1 MALTLYHNPR
11 CSKSREALAL
21 LRERGLEPEIVEY
34 LKHPPSP
41 EQLREILQKLGL
53 TADELLR
60 NSEPEARS
68 LGLTGP
74 SAPHADIL
82 IEAMCT
88 HPRLIQRP
96 ILIHGERARLGRP
109 PEAILEIVH

>member
-1 MALTLYHNPR
+1 MALILYHNPR

-41 EQLREILQKLGL
+41 VQLREILQKLGL
-53 TADELLR
+53 TARELLR
-60 NSEPEARS
+60 SSEAEARS
-68 LGLTGP
+68 LGLSGP
-74 SAPHADIL
+74 ATPDAEVL
-82 IEAMCT
+82 IEAMCA

-96 ILIHGERARLGRP
+96 ILINGEHARLGRP
-109 PEAILEIVH
+109 PEAVLEIVH